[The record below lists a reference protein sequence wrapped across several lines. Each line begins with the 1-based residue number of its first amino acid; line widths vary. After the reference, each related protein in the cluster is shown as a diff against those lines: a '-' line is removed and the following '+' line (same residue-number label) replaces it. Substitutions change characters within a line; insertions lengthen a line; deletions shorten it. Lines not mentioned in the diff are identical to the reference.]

1 VPPCA
6 LGRDHG
12 FDVDRRQLI
21 PDRIAVVSLVADE
34 GVDPIAQH
42 AQERHEALRVVRLA
56 GRQQEAEG
64 TTLAVAAGVDLGR
77 EAAARAPEPLPILS
91 PFFRPTAQ

>member
-1 VPPCA
+1 M
-6 LGRDHG
+6 

-34 GVDPIAQH
+34 RIDPVAEH
-42 AQERHEALRVVRLA
+42 AQERHEACRVVRLP
-56 GRQQEAEG
+56 GCQQEAER
-64 TTLAVAAGVDLGR
+64 TTLAIATGVDLGR

-91 PFFRPTAQ
+91 PFFSPTAQ